1 MGIIAFHALV
11 TYNFY
16 PSDCCVLV
24 GNEDVAALAWMQEHL
39 PPDAYIGISVTEL
52 NVLPSDRIE
61 GYTGGD
67 AGIWI
72 TPLINRFTFPLFFR
86 SDFGQAEV
94 NDQLCQNRVSHL
106 YVGELG
112 QPFDSAR
119 LDEHPEWYKLLL
131 SIQKAKVYEVVGCG

>member
-1 MGIIAFHALV
+1 MGLIAYHALN

-16 PSDCCVLV
+16 PSPCCVLV
-24 GNEDVAALAWMQEHL
+24 GDEDIAALDWMQANL
-39 PPDAYIGISVTEL
+39 PGDAYIGISVTEL

-72 TPLINRFTFPLFFR
+72 APLINRPTFPLFFR
-86 SDFGQAEV
+86 SDFGQEEIR
-94 NDQLCQNRVSHL
+94 NQLCQSRVSHL

-112 QPFDSAR
+112 QPFDLAG
-119 LDEHPEWYKLLL
+119 LDQRPEWYKALLIL
-131 SIQKAKVYEVVGCG
+131 PKTRVYEVIGCS